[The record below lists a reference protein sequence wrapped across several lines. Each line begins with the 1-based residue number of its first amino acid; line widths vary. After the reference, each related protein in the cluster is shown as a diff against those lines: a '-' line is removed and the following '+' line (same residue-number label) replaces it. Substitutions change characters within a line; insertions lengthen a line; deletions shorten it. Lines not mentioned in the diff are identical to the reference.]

1 MERNRKSGT
10 DGKDKRKIY
19 RKTMK
24 TEEPRER
31 GKDGIFM
38 PGIFHRATNKAL
50 TSCAEKNIVSC
61 IY

>member
-1 MERNRKSGT
+1 
-10 DGKDKRKIY
+10 
-19 RKTMK
+19 MK